1 MARDLIAGVQPRP
14 HDPAMTVDA
23 AAPGSGTSLAA
34 RFGASPAQI
43 AALALVALFLIA
55 FLIVPILRVIAVAF
69 TGPDGGFSL
78 VHFGDFFRTG
88 LLREAFWNSIYV
100 GVMTVALASLI
111 AVPLAAIV
119 ARYRFRGAAFVH
131 TLGVVPLVMP
141 PFVGAVAMQL
151 IWGRNG
157 AINLLLLDWFGFRI
171 PFMDGLNGVIFVEA
185 LHYFPFILLNLS
197 ASLANIDS
205 AMEESAQNLGAHGF
219 TLFSRIVFPLALP
232 GYVAGAALVFVK
244 VFDDLATPL
253 LLNVTNMLAPQAYL
267 KITSVGISDPMGY
280 VISVIMILCSVGAMA
295 LAGLTLRGRDFATQ
309 QRGGGGL
316 SRRPLGRAGTI
327 AAACFVIATLLIVL
341 SPHVGIFLLSIATVW
356 SFAVLP
362 DGYTLAHYATIMREA
377 GPLIGNTVMYCGLA
391 GLIDVVLGATLA
403 YVVLRTR
410 LPGRKLIEQVAMS
423 AVAIPGL
430 VLGIGLLRTYFD
442 VKLPNGEALATFW
455 LMLVIAYAVRRLPYA
470 LTAASAAL
478 QQLHVSLEEA
488 AENLGAGKLRVLV
501 RIVVPLMTGGLVA
514 GFVTSFATA
523 AVELSATLIL
533 VARSADAP
541 LAYGIYVYM
550 QSAAGR
556 GPGAALGVVAV
567 VVVAV
572 ATFLAYRFAERERG
586 LKSREVF

>member
-1 MARDLIAGVQPRP
+1 MTIQATAALPRP
-14 HDPAMTVDA
+14 
-23 AAPGSGTSLAA
+23 SLAA

-43 AALALVALFLIA
+43 AALAFVALFLIA
-55 FLIVPILRVIAVAF
+55 FLIVPLGRVIVAAF
-69 TGPDGGFSL
+69 TGPDGSFTL
-78 VHFGDFFRTG
+78 VHFGDFLRTG

-100 GVMTVALASLI
+100 AAMTVVLASLI
-111 AVPLAAIV
+111 AVPLATV
-119 ARYRFRGAAFVH
+119 LARYRFRGAALIH

-151 IWGRNG
+151 IYGRNG

-171 PFMDGLNGVIFVEA
+171 PFMEGLNGVIFVEA

-219 TLFSRIVFPLALP
+219 TLFRRIVFPLALP

-253 LLNVTNMLAPQAYL
+253 LLNVNNMLAPQAYL
-267 KITSVGISDPMGY
+267 KITTVGITDPMGY

-295 LAGLTLRGRDFATQ
+295 LAALTLKGRDFATQ

-327 AAACFVIATLLIVL
+327 GAACFVVVTLLLVL
-341 SPHVGIFLLSIATVW
+341 SPHIGIFLLSIATVW
-356 SFAVLP
+356 SYAVLP
-362 DGYTLAHYATIMREA
+362 DAFTLAHYATVFRES
-377 GPLIGNTVMYCGLA
+377 GPLIANTILYCGLA
-391 GLIDVVLGATLA
+391 GLIDVILGATLA
-403 YVVLRTR
+403 YIVLRTR
-410 LPGRKLIEQVAMS
+410 LPGRRLVEQVAMS

-430 VLGIGLLRTYFD
+430 VLGIGLLRTYYD
-442 VKLPNGEALATFW
+442 VKLPFTGEPLATFW
-455 LMLVIAYAVRRLPYA
+455 FMLVIAYAVRRLPYA
-470 LTAASAAL
+470 LSAATAAL

-488 AENLGAGKLRVLV
+488 AENLGSRKLGTLA
-501 RIVVPLMTGGLVA
+501 RIVVPLMTGGLLA

-533 VARSADAP
+533 VARAPDAP
-541 LAYGIYVYM
+541 LSYGIYVYM

-556 GPGAALGVVAV
+556 GPGAALGVIAV
-567 VVVAV
+567 VVVAIETTIT
-572 ATFLAYRFAERERG
+572 AMTPSAAPGPRPAADCM
-586 LKSREVF
+586 